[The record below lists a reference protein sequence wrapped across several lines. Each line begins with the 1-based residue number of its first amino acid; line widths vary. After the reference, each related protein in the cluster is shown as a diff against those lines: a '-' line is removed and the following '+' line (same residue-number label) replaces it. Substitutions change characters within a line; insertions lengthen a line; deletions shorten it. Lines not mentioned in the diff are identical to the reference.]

1 MLKKQYLK
9 SKPVC
14 KVTFSLPVEA
24 VEGGAEV
31 RVVGDFNDWNWE
43 NGLVMELKKKEY
55 LASAEL
61 MTGRNYEFRYLVDN
75 VRWANDWNADG
86 YLPSPY
92 FGVENSLVQLTDHDY
107 SAGAHT
113 EEAPAAAPAAKK
125 VKSAPKAEKTTKT
138 VKEDLKKIE
147 GIGPKIQT
155 LLEAKGIASFGDLA
169 RADVSLL
176 MEILEAA
183 GSRFKMHDPTTWPQQ
198 AKLAA
203 NGQWEELNKLQ
214 AELKGGKR

>member
-43 NGLVMELKKKEY
+43 NGLAMELKKDEY
-55 LASAEL
+55 VAIAEL
-61 MTGRNYEFRYLVDN
+61 TIGRNYEFRYLVDN
-75 VRWANDWNADG
+75 DHWANDWNADA

-92 FGVENSLVQLTDHDY
+92 FGVENSVVLLMEHEF
-107 SAGAHT
+107 SAGGQT
-113 EEAPAAAPAAKK
+113 EEALAAAPAAKK
-125 VKSAPKAEKTTKT
+125 TAPKAGKTAKT
-138 VKEDLKKIE
+138 AKDDLKKIE

-155 LLEAKGIASFGDLA
+155 LLEAKGISSFGDLA
-169 RADVSLL
+169 KADVSLL

-203 NGQWEELNKLQ
+203 EGNWEELNKLQ